1 MASDKSAPT
10 YCFLDTNILL
20 EFTTFDEVDWPKV
33 LSAEQVCLM
42 LAPIVLRELDK
53 HKTDYHNSRRR
64 NRARMLLS
72 KLSKLFDTK
81 TNQAACVRSGVTMM
95 ILPKEPFVDKPE
107 DWVKEGLDQN
117 ISDDRLL
124 ASILDFMSQNPS
136 EKVLLLSDDSG
147 PRFKARSHNIQ
158 PLAPSDGLVRLA
170 ERMLDQKQTLIKN
183 VEGLVPGVN
192 ISVYQDK
199 FGKPMFIQSLREKT
213 IKEYVFV
220 NPHFYLDAVTDTSDA
235 VLYFSVTIRDEKF
248 QPTFKSHGYSKNQPS
263 FQITLGVSTF
273 GNVPTLP
280 EYIISFL
287 GAHDFS
293 YYETRYFGNPGHYQ
307 YFGFGLNQSG
317 YFSSNAKAYI
327 SVFANNALYGER
339 VWAIT
344 EQNLAILE
352 DFRTKVAFNTYAVSA
367 PFVVIND
374 YAGFNLGVNYY
385 QVRTLNP

>member
-1 MASDKSAPT
+1 MDSEKLGFI

-33 LSAEQVCLM
+33 LSAKQVCLV

-53 HKTDYHNSRRR
+53 HKTDYHNSRRQ

-72 KLSKLFDTK
+72 KLSKIFDT
-81 TNQAACVRSGVTMM
+81 TNQAIYIRPNVTMM

-124 ASILDFMSQNPS
+124 ASILDFMRQHPS
-136 EKVLLLSDDSG
+136 EKILLLSDDSG

-158 PLAPSDGLVRLA
+158 SLAPSDGLIRLA
-170 ERMLDQKQTLIKN
+170 EQVPNQKQTLIKD

-199 FGKPMFIQSLREKT
+199 FGKPMFTQSLTEKN

-220 NPHFYLDAVTDTSDA
+220 NPHFYLDAVTNSSDA
-235 VLYFSVTIRDEKF
+235 VLYFSVTIRDETF
-248 QPTFKSHGYSKNQPS
+248 QPIFKSPGYPKNQPS

-273 GNVPTLP
+273 GDIPTLP

-367 PFVVIND
+367 PSVVINN